1 MTVHNRLF
9 RNRLLI
15 GASLATLTLAGTVH
29 AQNFGER
36 TAVDPAVAAAQAA
49 QKAASQNAS
58 AQVAAERTRA
68 SLQHA
73 SRLRAQMDAA
83 QKAAREAALAAQ
95 ANIPNGLGQDG
106 LQPAP
111 GIQIDPSL
119 WTGAKSPTQSQGA
132 NGRTQVIVD
141 QTQDKAILTWDSFN
155 VGRETDLTFDHH
167 GNSHWISLN
176 RVLDP
181 GADPSRILGTIKAE
195 GAVYLIN
202 RNGIIFGGASQVNV
216 RNLIASTAN
225 ITNEQ
230 FRDFGIHM
238 REVPSPNWWEPPI
251 QIASF
256 KGAEGAVKVEAGAR
270 IATSNPATV
279 VESGGYVM
287 LLGSEVE
294 NAGTIVTDRGQAILA
309 AGDDF
314 LIRPGFGTDVNQAST
329 TRGQEIAVEVGT
341 GSDSGRAV
349 NSGLIEAR
357 QGDITIAGEHV
368 VQDGIAIAT
377 TNVHARGTI
386 HLLTNVRDGKGD
398 TSVTLTKDSLTLIL
412 PELDSKETATN
423 AQREALVNP
432 LNRTS
437 PSLLNN
443 QGSGNAGFL
452 QPDRLDQSRVEI
464 MTGGTALF
472 EGGSHTIAQGGQIA
486 VTARKRTFVGDGA
499 VLDVSGVRG
508 VAMDMESNS
517 LMVNLQPYEMRDSG
531 QNREVETLK
540 HNNIWIDVRDLVLLP
555 SGTGGHDG
563 DRYYT
568 EGGLIEVGGHLG
580 NVSHKIGEW
589 SANAGSITFTS
600 GHGILTATPPDAGEL
615 IIQKGA
621 ILDISGGSL
630 DYAAGLVRSTLF
642 MGSDGKLYA
651 SGEAPAGVKLVAVGN
666 AHVRKHE
673 RWGEAYTEVYTNPFS
688 RVHVSRWE
696 EGYTVGRDAGTLA
709 LSVPTLLMEGTV
721 IADVIVGDRQTNARP
736 DLPVKTDGQGNISG
750 ALAQRLDGYKL
761 PQNVVP
767 LAGGLY
773 VGNRLHVPPVPGQ
786 GGTLAFKSDVTLS
799 EGTDVT
805 SGMTVDS
812 VLAPDVAGN
821 MRLSLDAINA
831 AGLGALRITGENVRV
846 ESDLTVGNGGSVAV
860 QAVRSDI
867 QGDIVARSGTISIE
881 ALPLVCS
888 SSCDSLVTDI
898 KVADGVTFD
907 TTGLWVN
914 LKTGGDRRN
923 LAHLDGGDV
932 FVQSRQGSLRLGEGS
947 LIDAS
952 AGGAIM
958 EDGSF
963 TGASGGDVALAT
975 GPLPRANLNQL
986 VLGGSLRSY
995 GSGDESGGSLFLM
1008 TGSRSITIGEQIL
1021 GGGDI
1026 LVAGQE
1032 LPIEAQLQEAVT
1044 LPAGTALAFDFL
1056 DLKTKLFG
1064 GDTIGTAVLV
1074 DFVGLTTAADW
1085 TVPEGAYVYDQDF
1098 NSFSGG
1104 MVVPAGV
1111 TFGYGSITFEP
1122 GTVPADIA
1130 TAFPGGL
1137 NLSVPLATKIPA
1149 GTVLA
1154 ADIVIPMG
1162 ATLERGWK
1170 LPVDAKIA
1178 APLHLDTGFFQQGF
1192 SDYDVRAGGDMLVRG
1207 NTPIEV
1213 NAPVR
1218 RVTADSFAVASGAA
1232 PGDAMELWLPPMFRE
1247 DAANGRFIQREGASL
1262 RLTAS
1267 GQGDTNRP
1275 SPYGGTD
1282 REAKVFGSF
1291 HLGADTALRVDD
1303 GQSISVMA
1311 ADRMLIEGRIEAR
1324 GGSIDLMAGPAENM
1338 NRLETSSGPILYD
1351 ATRAIWLESG
1361 SVIDASGRALTA
1373 VDNRGLRYGHVS
1385 AGGDIHVGGQLLQ
1398 PRGLTAPRG
1407 LTSAYVV
1414 VREGALLDASGASAE
1429 VDYLESNLPE
1439 QRRNL
1444 LLATDGGRIAFDSQ
1458 YGVFLDGTMRAHA
1471 GGAGALGGE
1480 LSVALTTPILFD
1492 HGATGFPRRAVP
1504 IFMRRLRSVI
1514 VDQTYQSSLGDT
1526 LAYGDCIAGC
1536 WTPGQTLDESEAYN
1550 AGKPDIVGQARIGAD
1565 QVQAGGFDSLTLKSD
1580 DVVLFDGDITLNL
1593 GRNLTLAGSI
1603 GNFDVDAHV
1612 NLSAAY
1618 VNFAG
1623 GGTMWGN
1630 DITYQNPGMIALGKR
1645 PDIGSGSLTI
1655 TGGLVDMAGI
1665 RFGVNGSIGLMDGE
1679 QLEYE
1684 YAAPKE
1690 IHVISRS
1697 DIRLT
1702 GGEIRTLSNIDF
1714 TAAQIYPVTGA
1725 SATILAGIYS
1735 YRLPNETS
1743 LFTTMMKGGT
1753 VSFHRLAGSTDAAPP
1768 LSLYGQVTVGADIIN
1783 QGGVLRA
1790 PLGRIALGM
1799 GGSQFYPGPEMAEP
1813 GQTGWG
1819 PGTNVTTSEVNL
1831 LPGSL
1836 TSVSA
1841 KGLNIPYGGTTDG
1854 LSWTLNGQKIDTTL
1868 ASQGVTVVGSLRA
1881 DQGSVLDLSGGG
1893 MPTGAGFIPG
1903 RGGSVDILQTA
1914 LANVNPGYR
1923 GLSHPDNKVYAIVP
1937 AYQNSAAPKAID
1949 GHAQPDFG
1957 RQIIVPEGIDGL
1969 KAGTYMLLPA
1979 EYALMEGAYRV
1990 EMGKVTRPG
1999 SGQVTRLPDGS
2010 VALGVHTNV
2019 AHMDVRSAT
2028 PVDVIL
2034 TPSKVVRTHSQ
2045 YDETSFEDF
2054 LLKRPATALFD
2065 RPAPLLPRD
2074 GKEFLLALATP
2085 EPGALRPAFSFAGT
2099 GLFAPAE
2106 KGLGGSLALIPGN
2119 YGNSSS
2125 YELEILA
2132 DGARGTDGNAW
2143 IYASDLN
2150 AVGARMMVLG
2160 GRVTRGGNTASGQS
2174 VDIMAG
2180 GGFAY
2185 SYTGF
2190 GGIRV
2195 RDGAKLSAGQI
2206 FLVSDGNSDIRV
2218 ERGATLST
2226 VGKGGPAFDSTMGFN
2241 ITNSNAN
2248 ILSVSNG
2255 LLELPVATNA
2265 GTTGQIVVEDGA
2277 SLYSDGTM
2285 SFVSNGPVSL
2295 GQAANY
2301 GARYLS
2307 FSTGSVNIGTAAS
2320 LDAAAAGGI
2329 LPGGIGL
2336 TQSVLERLMLGDTSA
2351 GAPAVERLILSANQS
2366 INFYGSVDL
2375 DTRGPGTGK
2384 SAMQLVL
2391 NTPALYG
2398 HGTDGDSA
2406 TISTGTLV
2414 WNGLVGGRGDR
2425 WNKEPISALPGGVI
2439 ANGPGT
2445 GSGALNFVA
2454 DRIVLGYQDG
2464 LIVPAETALDRIA
2477 LGFANVNLT
2486 ASERIESNH
2495 RATISVWKSQADYGK
2510 PGTGGNLNLVTPLLT
2525 GVGDSKV
2532 SYVAGGDIRLT
2543 TPQGYVR
2550 GPDQAK
2556 AELGAE
2562 IHLKGASI
2570 YADTAIAL
2578 PSGRLVLTAT
2588 GDLTLGDNARID
2600 MAGRATDFFEEK
2612 RYSWGG
2618 DVELESTHGDI
2629 RIGNGAA
2636 VDLSADYNHAGTLK
2650 LTALEGHVA
2659 VDGTIRGAARN
2670 GKNPADPALR
2680 NGSIDIRAGTLAD
2693 FAALNKRLTE
2703 NSVTEKRSFLIKTG
2717 DLVIGD
2723 EVKARHVSIAADG
2736 GDLTVTG
2743 RIDASGAKPGSIRLS
2758 ARDDLTL
2765 TGTAV
2770 LDARG
2775 FALQVDSYGAPIE
2788 ATNRAT
2794 VELTSAGGTLHLEN
2808 GSTIDLVSP
2817 DKVNR
2822 GRIELNAARVGAN
2835 DVAIDAGGAL
2845 TISGAHSLSV
2855 NAFRT
2860 YQPSDGTIDQALLD
2874 AVHVDSDAFINA
2886 AIGNGALL
2894 DRMAGLRAYGDAFHF
2909 RPGVELTSA
2918 PGGSLRV
2925 SGDLNMAGY
2934 RYASLNPQTQ
2944 RASNYADPLGGGYGS
2959 GEAGVLLIRAADDLD
2974 IHGSITDGFGMP
2986 ARTPDDNGW
2995 VLYPGGQGVTTGWLQ
3010 DYKVPVAVKLGA
3022 GAQFPTLATLEYD
3035 IPVDGFQVQ
3044 PGFALG
3050 AETRLAEGVVL
3061 EQDWT
3066 ATADIRLPDGRLIGR
3081 GTIVGVGTELPADTI
3096 LGAGT
3101 VLPMLV
3107 SLQAMTWPKG
3117 VALPATMTLSGSTQV
3132 QAGQI
3137 IPRDSVIQLDGLFG
3151 LVRETSTLTSPYTLL
3166 GDPSLGGVTTF
3177 PGGANSTAVLDFDIM
3192 IRQGTELRRGE
3203 VIPFGFESSES
3214 FLAISSGWV
3223 PTAPIWADK
3232 AAFDAGRPPLY
3243 AAGVRIY
3250 DRLDSGAY
3258 FGKGTLLPRTSS
3270 SFAGTFIIG
3279 ASRIPAGTPLNLFE
3293 TVDIALNQ
3301 NITVPA
3307 GTVIPA
3313 GVNIQ
3318 PAGGVREYVRPFQ
3331 ADGTQGRIWAVA
3343 PMLKEKSQ
3351 SWSMR
3356 FVAGADIG
3364 SADGR
3369 ALRAASE
3376 LANAGQSGDL
3386 TLSDRHYL
3394 NPQASAADG
3403 LDGNWLTSM
3412 RNAQQFSVLRTGTG
3426 SLDLLAGGSYE
3437 QLSLFGV
3444 YTAGSPTA
3452 DIGGTTLDGY
3462 NAYNLPRGVLSGS
3475 TGLANPWIGAHSDG
3489 YADSIRDYRAW
3500 YPDHGGDLLL
3510 SVQGNLTGYA
3520 TSRDTGYPRPGS
3532 GNVTN
3537 WLWRQGAY
3545 GVSEAIGAEIGQ
3557 DVPTAWWVH
3566 FGGYV
3571 PNAPSAASGSV
3582 VGHNLP
3588 LLVGFMGIGTLG
3600 GGNLT
3605 VSAGG
3610 DAGMQQ
3616 DWSIRPGDVYA
3627 DRGRGKMAGQG
3638 LDFAVASTGRV
3649 TEVTRAAGFVT
3660 GGKVVQTGGGDID
3673 IRIGGTLNPMAP
3685 SFLDDTDVAG
3695 TIANLRGDTSL
3706 IAGGVGRGTIKRL
3719 YADAFDPRLSSSLG
3733 IIESSRHGGITLV
3746 PGDGTVHVNARGV
3759 LNIVGVG
3766 DPGSIRELAAV
3777 GVAISKV
3784 EVARTVEQMVWAA
3797 GNGYGQVAGA
3807 PVGSDYIDWA
3817 CAAPGQCEVRTTQIE
3832 AGFARPDGQL
3842 LRSSFTLWHDDTAIH
3857 LFSAGGDISPVG
3869 MGTGNATKRDLR
3881 YWYPPI
3887 LTATAPHGNIQWV
3900 ATDCGNDCR
3909 EGIPT
3914 LELLP
3919 SPQGQVEFLAGG
3931 SILSSSKVAYDGVGD
3946 FPATMPIVLSGMSN
3960 SPELLPNPFRPVWSS
3975 ELARTPLGS
3984 PNEPVIGGNR
3994 GLGDGGTYLAFQTD
4008 TAAGNLLDGQKPPAL
4023 FYATGGDILRLS
4035 FGAMSWQG
4043 QTPIYMGS
4051 GSADIRASRD
4061 IVHLGTVPA
4070 LGCGN
4075 TGPLD
4080 CRGTTQIFG
4089 GPFLTAG
4096 LVVHNDPRDITHVSA
4111 GRDIIYANMTVAGPG
4126 NLIVEAGR
4134 NVYQADQGR
4143 LTSVGP
4149 LFDLTPATRNGGAG
4163 ITILTGAGAG
4173 GPDYDAFTDLYLN
4186 PLNQADP
4193 AYPLVH
4199 EINEGKVAKTY
4210 QTELTKWL
4218 SERYGYDAES
4228 PEAALEYFKALKPM
4242 ERGIFVRQA
4251 YYDELKAGGRE
4262 YNDTDGPRFGS
4273 YLRGRNAIAVLFPE
4287 KDASGKAISYAGDL
4301 TMFGGSGVRTLFGGN
4316 VELMV
4321 AGGQTLVGVGGIA
4334 PPSTAGIL
4342 SMGSGDID
4350 IYSLGSVL
4358 LGQSRVFTTFGGDLL
4373 MWSAAGD
4380 INAGRGSKSTAVYQP
4395 PRRVYDEYGNVT
4407 LSPPTQNTGAGIA
4420 TLAPIPEIPAGDVD
4434 LIAPLGTIDAGEAG
4448 IRVSGN
4454 VNLAALQVLNAA
4466 NIEVKGDAT
4475 GIPMAVV
4482 VDTGALTA
4490 ASSAAGAVTNQA
4502 AELAERS
4509 RPKIRPDIPTII
4521 TARFVGFG
4529 E

>member
-1 MTVHNRLF
+1 MTVQNRLF

-29 AQNFGER
+29 AQNFGQR
-36 TAVDPAVAAAQAA
+36 TTVDPAVAAAQAA

-95 ANIPNGLGQDG
+95 ANIPNGLGQGG
-106 LQPAP
+106 LQPAA

-119 WTGAKSPTQSQGA
+119 WAGAKSPTQSQGGD
-132 NGRTQVIVD
+132 GRTQVTVD

-155 VGRETDLTFDHH
+155 IGRETDLKFDHH
-167 GNSHWISLN
+167 GNSHWITLN

-181 GADPSRILGTIKAE
+181 GADPSRILGTIKAD

-251 QIASF
+251 QVAAF
-256 KGAEGAVKVEAGAR
+256 KGAEGTVKVEAGAR
-270 IATSNPATV
+270 IATSNPKTV
-279 VESGGYVM
+279 VEAGGYVM

-294 NAGTIVTDRGQAILA
+294 NAGTILTDRGQTILA

-329 TRGQEIAVEVGT
+329 TRGQEIAVEVGA

-349 NSGLIEAR
+349 NSGQIEAR

-398 TSVTLTKDSLTLIL
+398 TSVTLTKNSLTLIL

-423 AQREALVNP
+423 AQRDALVNP
-432 LNRTS
+432 QNRTR
-437 PSLLNN
+437 PSQLNN
-443 QGSGNAGFL
+443 QGAGNVSFV

-464 MTGGTALF
+464 VTGGTALF
-472 EGGSHTIAQGGQIA
+472 EGGSHTIAQGGQIS
-486 VTARKRTFVGDGA
+486 VVARKRTFVGDGA
-499 VLDVSGVRG
+499 LLDVSGVRG
-508 VAMDMESNS
+508 VAMDMDSNS
-517 LMVNLQPYEMRDSG
+517 LMVNLQPFEMRDSG
-531 QNREVETLK
+531 PNREVDTLK
-540 HNNIWIDVRDLVLLP
+540 HNNVWIDVRDLVLLP

-580 NVSHKIGEW
+580 NVPHKIGEW
-589 SANAGSITFTS
+589 SANAGSIAFAS
-600 GHGILTATPPDAGEL
+600 GHGVLTATPADTGEL

-651 SGEAPAGVKLVAVGN
+651 SGEAPAGVKLIAVGN

-673 RWGEAYTEVYTNPFS
+673 RWGEAYTETYTNPFS
-688 RVHVSRWE
+688 RVHVARWE
-696 EGYTVGRDAGTLA
+696 DGYTVGRDAGTLS
-709 LSVPTLLMEGTV
+709 LSVPTLLMEGTIV
-721 IADVIVGDRQTNARP
+721 ADVIVGDRQTNARP
-736 DLPVKTDGQGNISG
+736 DLPVKADDFGNISG
-750 ALAQRLDGYKL
+750 AMAQRIDGYKL

-773 VGNRLHVPPVPGQ
+773 VGNRLHVPPVPNQ
-786 GGTLAFKSDVTLS
+786 GATLAFQSDITLS

-805 SGMTVDS
+805 SGMTVDT
-812 VLAPDVAGN
+812 VLAPDVAGD
-821 MRLSLDAINA
+821 MRLSLGSINA

-846 ESDLTVGNGGSVAV
+846 ESGLSVGNGGSVAV
-860 QAVRSDI
+860 QAVRVDI

-881 ALPLVCS
+881 AVPVVCS
-888 SSCDSLVTDI
+888 SACDSLVTDI
-898 KVADGVTFD
+898 KVADGVKFD

-923 LAHLDGGDV
+923 LAHLDGGDT
-932 FVQSRQGSLRLGEGS
+932 FLQSRQGSLRLGEGS

-952 AGGAIM
+952 AGGAMM

-963 TGASGGDVALAT
+963 IGASGGDVTLAT
-975 GPLPRANLNQL
+975 GQLPRANMNDL

-1008 TGSRSITIGEQIL
+1008 TGSRSITIGEPIL
-1021 GGGDI
+1021 GGGDVLAPGEI
-1026 LVAGQE
+1026 

-1044 LPAGTALAFDFL
+1044 LPAGSALEFDFL

-1064 GDTIGTAVLV
+1064 GDAISTPTTI
-1074 DFVGLTTAADW
+1074 DFTGLTTAADW
-1085 TVPEGAYVYDQDF
+1085 TVPDGAFVYDRDF
-1098 NSFSGG
+1098 NVFSGG
-1104 MVVPAGV
+1104 MVVPAGM
-1111 TFGYGSITFEP
+1111 TFGYGSVTFEP
-1122 GTVPADIA
+1122 GTVPSDIA
-1130 TAFPGGL
+1130 TAFPDGL
-1137 NLSVPLATKIPA
+1137 NLSAPVATKIPA

-1154 ADIVIPMG
+1154 ADIVIPKG
-1162 ATLERGWK
+1162 ATLQRGWK
-1170 LPVDAKIA
+1170 LPVAAKIA
-1178 APLHLDTGFFQQGF
+1178 KPLHLDPGFFQQGF

-1207 NTPIEV
+1207 STPVEV
-1213 NAPVR
+1213 RAPVR
-1218 RVTADSFAVASGAA
+1218 RVTADSVTVASGAA
-1232 PGDAMELWLPPMFRE
+1232 PEAAMELWLPPMFRE
-1247 DAANGRFIQREGASL
+1247 DAASGRFIRRSGASL
-1262 RLTAS
+1262 SLTAS
-1267 GQGDTNRP
+1267 GLGDINTP

-1282 REAKVFGSF
+1282 RAAKLLGSF
-1291 HLGADTALRVDD
+1291 GLGADTTLRVDD
-1303 GQSISVMA
+1303 GQSISVTA

-1324 GGSIDLMAGPAENM
+1324 GGSVNLMAGPAENM
-1338 NRLETSSGPILYD
+1338 NRLETSLAPILYD
-1351 ATRAIWLESG
+1351 ATRSIWLEAG
-1361 SVIDASGRALTA
+1361 SVIDVSGRAHTA
-1373 VDNRGLRYGHVS
+1373 IDNQGLRYAHVS
-1385 AGGDIHVGGQLLQ
+1385 AGGDIHLGGQLLQ
-1398 PRGLTAPRG
+1398 PRGLNSPRA

-1414 VREGALLDASGASAE
+1414 IREGAMLDASGASAE
-1429 VDYLESNLPE
+1429 IDYLASNLPE
-1439 QRRNL
+1439 QRRSM

-1458 YGVFLDGTMRAHA
+1458 YGVFLDGTLRAHA

-1480 LSVALTTPILFD
+1480 LSIALTTPILYD

-1504 IFMRRLRSVI
+1504 NFMRRLRSVI

-1526 LAYGDCIAGC
+1526 LEYGDCIAGC
-1536 WTPGQTLDESEAYN
+1536 WTPGQSLEESAAYN
-1550 AGKPDIVGQARIGAD
+1550 AGKPDIVGQARIGVD
-1565 QVQAGGFDSLTLKSD
+1565 QVKAGGFDSLTLTSD
-1580 DVVLFDGDITLNL
+1580 DVVLFNGNIALDL

-1612 NLSAAY
+1612 DLSAAY

-1630 DITYQNPGMIALGKR
+1630 DITYQDRGTIALGKR
-1645 PDIGSGSLTI
+1645 PDIGNGSLTI

-1684 YAAPKE
+1684 YAAPKD

-1714 TAAQIYPVTGA
+1714 TAAQIYPTTGA
-1725 SATILAGIYS
+1725 QATILAGVYS
-1735 YRLPNETS
+1735 YRFAGDTAHYS
-1743 LFTTMMKGGT
+1743 TMMKGST
-1753 VSFHRLAGSTDAAPP
+1753 VSFHRLEGSSDAPPP
-1768 LSLYGQVTVGADIIN
+1768 LSLYGQLTVGADIIN
-1783 QGGVLRA
+1783 QGGALRA
-1790 PLGRIALGM
+1790 PLGRISLGM

-1813 GQTGWG
+1813 GQIGWG
-1819 PGTNVTTSEVNL
+1819 SGNHITTSEVNL

-1841 KGLNIPYGGTTDG
+1841 KGLTIPYGGTTDG
-1854 LSWTLNGQKIDTTL
+1854 LSWMLNGQKIDTTL

-1914 LANVNPGYR
+1914 LANLNPGYR
-1923 GLSHPDNKVYAIVP
+1923 GLSHPGNKVYAIVP
-1937 AYQNSAAPKAID
+1937 AYQHSAAPAAID
-1949 GHAQPDFG
+1949 GHAQPEFG
-1957 RQIIVPEGIDGL
+1957 RQIIVPEGVDGL

-1990 EMGKVTRPG
+1990 EMGQMTRTG
-1999 SGQVTRLPDGS
+1999 GGQATRLPDGS
-2010 VALGVHTNV
+2010 IALGVHTNV
-2019 AHMDVRSAT
+2019 AHMDARSAA
-2028 PVDVIL
+2028 PVDIIL
-2034 TPSKVVRTHSQ
+2034 TPSKVVRTYSQ
-2045 YDETSFEDF
+2045 YDETSFENF
-2054 LLKRPATALFD
+2054 LLKRPTTALFD

-2074 GKEFLLALATP
+2074 GKQFLLALATP
-2085 EPGALRPAFSFAGT
+2085 DAGALRPAFSFAGT

-2106 KGLGGSLALIPGN
+2106 NGIGGSLALIPGN
-2119 YGNSSS
+2119 YGNSDS

-2150 AVGARMMVLG
+2150 AVGARIMALG
-2160 GRVTRGGNTASGQS
+2160 GTVGRGGNTASGQS
-2174 VDIMAG
+2174 IDISAG

-2185 SYTGF
+2185 SYTSF

-2206 FLVSDGNSDIRV
+2206 FLLSDGNSDIRV
-2218 ERGATLST
+2218 ERGAILST
-2226 VGKGGPAFDSTMGFN
+2226 LGNGAPAFDSTMGFN

-2248 ILSVSNG
+2248 ILAVSNG
-2255 LLELPVATNA
+2255 LLELPTSVNA
-2265 GTTGQIVVEDGA
+2265 GTTGLVVVEDGA
-2277 SLYSDGTM
+2277 SLYSDGTL

-2320 LDAAAAGGI
+2320 LDAAAAGNI
-2329 LPGGIGL
+2329 LPAGIGL
-2336 TQSVLERLMLGDTSA
+2336 TQSVLERLMLGDTSV
-2351 GAPAVERLILSANQS
+2351 GAPAVERLILSASQS

-2375 DTRGPGTGK
+2375 DTRGTGAGK
-2384 SAMQLVL
+2384 STMQLVL

-2414 WNGLVGGRGDR
+2414 WNGLAGSRGDR
-2425 WNKEPISALPGGVI
+2425 WNPEPIAALPGGVI
-2439 ANGPGT
+2439 ADGPGT
-2445 GSGALNFVA
+2445 GSGSLNFVA
-2454 DRIVLGYQDG
+2454 DRIILGYQDG
-2464 LIVPAETALDRIA
+2464 LIVPSEIALDRLA

-2486 ASERIESNH
+2486 AAERIESNH
-2495 RATISVWKSQADYGK
+2495 RATISVWQSQAGYGK
-2510 PGTGGNLNLVTPLLT
+2510 PGIGGNLNLVTPLLT

-2543 TPQGYVR
+2543 APQGYVR
-2550 GPDQAK
+2550 GPDRAK

-2578 PSGRLVLTAT
+2578 PSGRLVLTAAQ
-2588 GDLTLGDNARID
+2588 DLTLGDNARID
-2600 MAGRATDFFEEK
+2600 MAGRATDFFDEK

-2618 DVELESTHGDI
+2618 DVELESTHGDL
-2629 RIGNGAA
+2629 RIGGGAV

-2650 LTALEGHVA
+2650 LTALEGLVA
-2659 VDGTIRGAARN
+2659 ADGTISGAARN
-2670 GKNPADPALR
+2670 GNNPADPALR
-2680 NGSIDIRAGTLAD
+2680 NGSIDIRAATLAD
-2693 FAALNKRLTE
+2693 FIALNRKLTE
-2703 NSVTEKRSFLIKTG
+2703 NGITEKRSFVIKTG

-2736 GDLTVTG
+2736 GDLTIIG

-2765 TGTAV
+2765 ASTAV

-2775 FALQVDSYGAPIE
+2775 SALQVDSYGAPIE

-2794 VELTSAGGTLHLEN
+2794 VELTSAGGTLRLES
-2808 GSTIDLVSP
+2808 GATIDLASP
-2817 DKVNR
+2817 DKVSR
-2822 GRIELNAARVGAN
+2822 GRIELNAARVGIN
-2835 DVAIDAGGAL
+2835 DVAIDARGAL
-2845 TISGAHSLSV
+2845 TIRGANSLSV
-2855 NAFRT
+2855 NAFRI
-2860 YQPSDGTIDQALLD
+2860 YQPSDGTINQTALD
-2874 AVHVDSDAFINA
+2874 AIHLDSDAFIDA

-2894 DRMAGLRAYGDAFHF
+2894 DRMAGLRSYGDAFHL
-2909 RPGVELTSA
+2909 RPGVELTSGS
-2918 PGGSLRV
+2918 GGSLRV

-2934 RYASLNPQTQ
+2934 RYASLNPALA
-2944 RASNYADPLGGGYGS
+2944 RAADYADPLGGGYGS

-2995 VLYPGGQGVTTGWLQ
+2995 VLYPGAQAVNSGWLQ
-3010 DYKVPVAVKLGA
+3010 DYKVPVPVKLGA
-3022 GAQFPTLATLEYD
+3022 GAQLPMLATLEFD

-3044 PGFALG
+3044 PGNILG

-3066 ATADIRLPDGRLIGR
+3066 VTADIRLPDGRLIGR
-3081 GTIVGVGTELPADTI
+3081 GTIVTSGTELPADTL

-3101 VLPMLV
+3101 ILPVPV

-3117 VALPATMTLSGSTQV
+3117 ATLPASMTLSGSAQV

-3151 LVRETSTLTSPYTLL
+3151 LVREPSTLTSPYTLL
-3166 GDPSLGGVTTF
+3166 GDPSLGEVTTF
-3177 PGGANSTAVLDFDIM
+3177 PGGPDSSVVLDFDIM
-3192 IRQGTELRRGE
+3192 IRQGTQVRRGE
-3203 VIPFGFESSES
+3203 TIPFGFESGEA
-3214 FLAISSGWV
+3214 FQPVSSGWV
-3223 PTAPIWADK
+3223 STAPIWANK
-3232 AAFDAGRPPLY
+3232 AAFEAGMPPLY
-3243 AAGVRIY
+3243 VAGMTIY
-3250 DRLDSGAY
+3250 DGLESGVY
-3258 FGKGTLLPRTSS
+3258 FGSGTTLPRADS
-3270 SFAGTFIIG
+3270 SFAGSLVIE
-3279 ASRIPAGTPLNLFE
+3279 ASRIPAGTPLNLFDTE
-3293 TVDIALNQ
+3293 ALSLNQ

-3313 GVNIQ
+3313 GSNIQ
-3318 PAGGVREYVRPFQ
+3318 PVGGVREYVRPFQ

-3343 PMLKEKSQ
+3343 PMLKEKSA

-3356 FVAGADIG
+3356 FVAGADTG

-3376 LANAGQSGDL
+3376 LAEAGQSGNL

-3403 LDGNWLTSM
+3403 FNGDWLNGM
-3412 RNAQQFSVLRTGTG
+3412 KNVQQFSVVRTGTG
-3426 SLDLLAGGSYE
+3426 SLDLLAGGSYD

-3444 YTAGSPTA
+3444 YTAGTPTA

-3462 NAYNLPRGVLSGS
+3462 NAYNLPRAVLAGS
-3475 TGLANPWIGAHSDG
+3475 TGLANPWIGANFDG

-3520 TSRDTGYPRPGS
+3520 TGRDANYPRPGS

-3545 GVSEAIGAEIGQ
+3545 GVTEAIGSEIGQ
-3557 DVPTAWWVH
+3557 DVPSAWWVH

-3571 PNAPSAASGSV
+3571 PNAPATNNNGPI
-3582 VGHNLP
+3582 GHNLP

-3616 DWSIRPGDVYA
+3616 DWSIASGQIYPDQG
-3627 DRGRGKMAGQG
+3627 RGRAASQG
-3638 LDFAVASTGRV
+3638 LNFAVASTGRV
-3649 TEVTRAAGFVT
+3649 TEVTRAGGFVT

-3673 IRIGGTLNPMAP
+3673 IRIGGTLNPAAP
-3685 SFLDDTDVAG
+3685 VFLDTGDLAG
-3695 TIANLRGDTSL
+3695 TIANLRGDISL
-3706 IAGGVGRGTIKRL
+3706 IAGGVGRGGVKRV
-3719 YADAFDPRLSSSLG
+3719 YSDAYDPRLSSSLG
-3733 IIESSRHGGITLV
+3733 IIESSRYGGITLV
-3746 PGDGTVHVNARGV
+3746 PGDGTVQVNARGV
-3759 LNIVGVG
+3759 LNIAGVG
-3766 DPGSIRELAAV
+3766 DPGSIRELSDA
-3777 GVAISKV
+3777 GVAISKI
-3784 EVARTVEQMVWAA
+3784 EVDRTVEQLVWTADNWYGEAA
-3797 GNGYGQVAGA
+3797 GS
-3807 PVGSDYIDWA
+3807 PVGPEYIEWA
-3817 CAAPGQCEVRTTQIE
+3817 CAEPGQCEIRTTQVQG
-3832 AGFARPDGQL
+3832 GFVRPDGQL
-3842 LRSSFTLWHDDTAIH
+3842 LRSSFTLWRDDTAIH

-3869 MGTGNATKRDLR
+3869 TASGNAAKRDLR

-3900 ATDCGNDCR
+3900 ANDCGNDCQS
-3909 EGIPT
+3909 GIPT

-3919 SPQGQVEFLAGG
+3919 SPHGQVEFLAGG
-3931 SILSSSKVAYDGVGD
+3931 SIMSSSRIFYDGVGD

-3960 SPELLPNPFRPVWSS
+3960 SPDLLPNPFRPVWMS

-3984 PNEPVIGGNR
+3984 ANEPLLSGNR
-3994 GLGDGGTYLAFQTD
+3994 GLGGDGTYLAFQTG
-4008 TAAGNLLDGQKPPAL
+4008 TAMGNLLNGLKPPAL

-4035 FGAMSWQG
+4035 FGAMTWQG

-4070 LGCGN
+4070 LGCGS
-4075 TGPLD
+4075 TGPVD

-4089 GPFLTAG
+4089 GPFLTGG
-4096 LVVHNDPRDITHVSA
+4096 LVVHSDPRDITYVSA
-4111 GRDIIYANMTVAGPG
+4111 GRDILYANMTVAGPG

-4163 ITILTGAGAG
+4163 ITILTGAGEG
-4173 GPDYDAFTDLYLN
+4173 GPNYQAFADLYLN

-4193 AYPLVH
+4193 EYPLSH
-4199 EINEGKVAKTY
+4199 EINEGKVVKTY
-4210 QTELTKWL
+4210 QAELTKWL

-4228 PEAALEYFKALKPM
+4228 PEAALAYFEGLKPI
-4242 ERGIFVRQA
+4242 ERGIFIRQG

-4262 YNDTDGPRFGS
+4262 YNDADGARFGS
-4273 YLRGRNAIAVLFPE
+4273 YVRGRNAVAVLFPE
-4287 KDASGKAISYAGDL
+4287 KDAGGNAISYAGDL

-4316 VELMV
+4316 IELMV

-4342 SMGSGDID
+4342 SMGSGDVD
-4350 IYSLGSVL
+4350 IYSRGSVL
-4358 LGQSRVFTTFGGDLL
+4358 LGQSRVFTTFGGDLF
-4373 MWSAAGD
+4373 MWSAEGD

-4395 PRRVYDEYGNVT
+4395 PRRVYDKYGNVT

-4466 NIEVKGDAT
+4466 NIEVKGDAA

-4502 AELAERS
+4502 AALAERS
-4509 RPKIRPDIPTII
+4509 RPQIRPDIPTII

>member
-1 MTVHNRLF
+1 MTVQNRLF

-29 AQNFGER
+29 AQNFGQR
-36 TAVDPAVAAAQAA
+36 TTVDPAVAAAQAA

-95 ANIPNGLGQDG
+95 ANIPNGLGQGG
-106 LQPAP
+106 LQPAA

-119 WTGAKSPTQSQGA
+119 WAGAKSPTQSQGGD
-132 NGRTQVIVD
+132 GRTQVTVD

-155 VGRETDLTFDHH
+155 IGRETDLKFDHH
-167 GNSHWISLN
+167 GNSHWITLN

-181 GADPSRILGTIKAE
+181 GADPSRILGTIKAD

-251 QIASF
+251 QVAAF
-256 KGAEGAVKVEAGAR
+256 KGAEGTVKVEAGAR
-270 IATSNPATV
+270 IATSNPKTV
-279 VESGGYVM
+279 VEAGGYVM

-294 NAGTIVTDRGQAILA
+294 NAGTILTDRGQTILA

-329 TRGQEIAVEVGT
+329 TRGQEIAVEVGA

-368 VQDGIAIAT
+368 VQDGVAIAT

-386 HLLTNVRDGKGD
+386 HLLTNARDGKEN

-432 LNRTS
+432 LDRS
-437 PSLLNN
+437 RPSLLNN
-443 QGSGNAGFL
+443 QGSGNANFL

-464 MTGGTALF
+464 VTGGTALF

-486 VTARKRTFVGDGA
+486 VTARKRTFVGEGA

-531 QNREVETLK
+531 QNREVEALK

-568 EGGLIEVGGHLG
+568 EGGLVEVGGHLG
-580 NVSHKIGEW
+580 NVPHKIGEW
-589 SANAGSITFTS
+589 AANAGSITFAS
-600 GHGILTATPPDAGEL
+600 GHGSLPSTPADVGEL

-651 SGEAPAGVKLVAVGN
+651 SGEAPAGVKLIAVGN

-673 RWGEAYTEVYTNPFS
+673 RWGEAYTETYTNPFS
-688 RVHVSRWE
+688 RVHVARWE
-696 EGYTVGRDAGTLA
+696 EGYTVGRDAGTLS
-709 LSVPTLLMEGTV
+709 LSVPTLLMEGTL

-736 DLPVKTDGQGNISG
+736 DLPVTIDDYGNING
-750 ALAQRLDGYKL
+750 VLAPRIDGFKL

-786 GGTLAFKSDVTLS
+786 GQTLAFKSDVTLS
-799 EGTDVT
+799 DGTDIT
-805 SGMTVDS
+805 SGMTVNS

-821 MRLSLDAINA
+821 VRLSLGAINA
-831 AGLGALRITGENVRV
+831 AGLGELRITGENLRV
-846 ESDLTVGNGGSVAV
+846 ESGLTVANGGNVAMK
-860 QAVRSDI
+860 AVRADI
-867 QGDIVARSGTISIE
+867 HGDITARSGTISIE
-881 ALPLVCS
+881 GVPVVCS
-888 SSCDSLVTDI
+888 SNCDTLATDI
-898 KVADGVTFD
+898 KIADGVTFD

-914 LKTGGDRRN
+914 LKTGSDRRN
-923 LAHLDGGDV
+923 LAHLDGGNV
-932 FVQSRQGSLRLGEGS
+932 FIQSRQGSLSLGEGS

-958 EDGSF
+958 EDGTF
-963 TGASGGDVALAT
+963 VGARGGDVALAT
-975 GPLPRANLNQL
+975 GQLPRANMNDL

-1008 TGSRSITIGEQIL
+1008 TGSRSITIGEKIL
-1021 GGGDI
+1021 GGGNI
-1026 LVAGQE
+1026 LAAGE
-1032 LPIEAQLQEAVT
+1032 VLPIEAQLQEAVT
-1044 LPAGTALAFDFL
+1044 LPAGSALAFDFL

-1064 GDTIGTAVLV
+1064 GDTIATATRI
-1074 DFVGLTTAADW
+1074 DFTGHTTATDW
-1085 TVPEGAYVYDQDF
+1085 TVPAGAYVYDQDF
-1098 NSFSGG
+1098 NVFSGG

-1111 TFGYGSITFEP
+1111 TFGYGSITFQP
-1122 GTVPADIA
+1122 GTVPVDIA

-1137 NLSVPLATKIPA
+1137 TLPAPLATKIPA

-1154 ADIVIPMG
+1154 ADIVIPKG
-1162 ATLERGWK
+1162 ATLQRGWK
-1170 LPVDAKIA
+1170 LPVAAKIA

-1207 NTPIEV
+1207 DTPIDV
-1213 NAPVR
+1213 RAPVR
-1218 RVTADSFAVASGAA
+1218 RITTDSFTVASGAA
-1232 PGDAMELWLPPMFRE
+1232 AEDAMELWLPPMFRE
-1247 DAANGRFIQREGASL
+1247 DAAKGRFIQRKGASL
-1262 RLTAS
+1262 SLTAA
-1267 GQGDTNRP
+1267 GGGDINTP

-1282 REAKVFGSF
+1282 RNAKLLGSF
-1291 HLGADTALRVDD
+1291 HLGAGTALRVDD
-1303 GQSISVMA
+1303 GQSISVTA

-1324 GGSIDLMAGPAENM
+1324 GGSVNLMAGPAENM
-1338 NRLETSSGPILYD
+1338 NRLEVAAGPILYD
-1351 ATRAIWLESG
+1351 STRAIWLESG
-1361 SVIDASGRALTA
+1361 SVIDVSGRAHTA
-1373 VDNRGLRYGHVS
+1373 VDDRGLRYAHVS
-1385 AGGDIHVGGQLLQ
+1385 AGGKIHLGGQLLQ
-1398 PRGLTAPRG
+1398 PRGLTVPRE
-1407 LTSAYVV
+1407 LTSAYIV

-1429 VDYLESNLPE
+1429 IDYLASNLPE

-1458 YGVFLDGTMRAHA
+1458 YGVFLDGEMRAHA

-1504 IFMRRLRSVI
+1504 NFMRRLRSVI
-1514 VDQTYQSSLGDT
+1514 VDQTYQSSLGDV
-1526 LAYGDCIAGC
+1526 LQYGDCIAGC
-1536 WTPGQTLDESEAYN
+1536 WTPGQTLDEAEAAN
-1550 AGKPDIVGQARIGAD
+1550 AGKPDVVGQARVGVDRIK
-1565 QVQAGGFDSLTLKSD
+1565 AGGFDSLTLKSD
-1580 DVVLFDGDITLNL
+1580 DVVLFNGDIALDL
-1593 GRNLTLAGSI
+1593 GRNLTLSGSI

-1612 NLSAAY
+1612 RLNAAY

-1630 DITYQNPGMIALGKR
+1630 DITYQNAGRIALGKR
-1645 PDIGSGSLTI
+1645 PDIGNGSLTI

-1665 RFGVNGSIGLMDGE
+1665 RFGVNGSIGLVDNG

-1684 YAAPKE
+1684 YAAPKD

-1714 TAAQIYPVTGA
+1714 TAAQIYPMTGVG
-1725 SATILAGIYS
+1725 ATILAGVYS
-1735 YRLPNETS
+1735 YRFPGETS
-1743 LFTTMMKGGT
+1743 IYTTMMKGGT
-1753 VSFHRLAGSTDAAPP
+1753 VSFHRLEGSKDAAPP
-1768 LSLYGQVTVGADIIN
+1768 LSIYGQVTVGADIIN

-1790 PLGRIALGM
+1790 PLGRITLGM
-1799 GGSQFYPGPEMAEP
+1799 GGSQFYPGPELAEP

-1819 PGTNVTTSEVNL
+1819 NGRNVTTSEVNL

-1841 KGLNIPYGGTTDG
+1841 KGLFIPYGGTTNG

-1868 ASQGVTVVGSLRA
+1868 AAQGVTVVGSLRA

-1903 RGGSVDILQTA
+1903 RGGSVDVLQTA

-1937 AYQNSAAPKAID
+1937 AYQYSAAPAAID

-1999 SGQVTRLPDGS
+1999 GGQVTRLPGGS
-2010 VALGVHTNV
+2010 IALGVHTNV
-2019 AHMDVRSAT
+2019 AHMDARSAT
-2028 PVDVIL
+2028 PVDIIL
-2034 TPSKVVRTHSQ
+2034 TPSKVVRTLSQ

-2074 GKEFLLALATP
+2074 GKEFLLALSTP
-2085 EPGALRPAFSFAGT
+2085 EAGAQQRPAFSFAGT

-2106 KGLGGSLALIPGN
+2106 KGIGGSLVLIPGN
-2119 YGNSSS
+2119 YGNSGS

-2132 DGARGTDGNAW
+2132 DGATGTEGNAW

-2160 GRVTRGGNTASGQS
+2160 GRVSRGGNSATGQTIDVS
-2174 VDIMAG
+2174 AG

-2185 SYTGF
+2185 SYTSF

-2206 FLVSDGNSDIRV
+2206 FLISDGNSDIRV
-2218 ERGATLST
+2218 EQGAILST
-2226 VGKGGPAFDSTMGFN
+2226 VGKGAPAFDSTMGFN

-2248 ILSVSNG
+2248 ILAVSNG
-2255 LLELPVATNA
+2255 LLELPTSENA
-2265 GTTGQIVVEDGA
+2265 GTTGLIVVEDGA

-2320 LDAAAAGGI
+2320 LDEAAAGNI
-2329 LPGGIGL
+2329 LPAGIGL
-2336 TQSVLERLMLGDTSA
+2336 TQSVLERLMKGDTST
-2351 GAPAVERLILSANQS
+2351 GAPAVERLILSASQS

-2384 SAMQLVL
+2384 SAMQLVF

-2398 HGTDGDSA
+2398 HGAEGDSA

-2445 GSGALNFVA
+2445 GSGALNLVA
-2454 DRIVLGYQDG
+2454 DRIILGYQDG
-2464 LIVPAETALDRIA
+2464 LVPADIALDRIA
-2477 LGFANVNLT
+2477 LGFANLNLT

-2495 RATISVWKSQADYGK
+2495 RATISVWQSQAAYGK
-2510 PGTGGNLNLVTPLLT
+2510 PGVGGNLNMVTPLLT

-2543 TPQGYVR
+2543 APQGHVR
-2550 GPDQAK
+2550 GPEPAK

-2562 IHLKGASI
+2562 IHMKGASI
-2570 YADTAIAL
+2570 FADTAIAL

-2588 GDLTLGDNARID
+2588 EGLTLGDNARID
-2600 MAGRATDFFEEK
+2600 VAGRATDFFDEK

-2618 DVELESTHGDI
+2618 DIELESTHGDI
-2629 RIGNGAA
+2629 RIGAGSI

-2650 LTALEGHVA
+2650 LTALEGLVA
-2659 VDGTIRGAARN
+2659 ANGTIRGAVRN
-2670 GKNPADPALR
+2670 GNNPADPGLR
-2680 NGSIDIRAGTLAD
+2680 SGSIDIRAGTLAD

-2703 NSVTEKRSFLIKTG
+2703 YGVTEKRSFVIKTG

-2775 FALQVDSYGAPIE
+2775 SALQIDSYGAPIE
-2788 ATNRAT
+2788 AINRAT
-2794 VELTSAGGTLHLEN
+2794 VELTSAGGTLTLER
-2808 GSTIDLVSP
+2808 GATIDLASP

-2835 DVAIDAGGAL
+2835 DVAINAGGPL
-2845 TISGAHSLSV
+2845 TIRGANSLSV

-2860 YQPSDGTIDQALLD
+2860 YRPAGGTIDQALLD
-2874 AVHVDSDAFINA
+2874 AVHLDSDAFIDA
-2886 AIGNGALL
+2886 AIGNDALL
-2894 DRMAGLRAYGDAFHF
+2894 DRMAGLRSYGDAFHF
-2909 RPGVELTSA
+2909 RPGVELASG

-2934 RYASLNPQTQ
+2934 RYASLNPKTQ
-2944 RASNYADPLGGGYGS
+2944 RASNYADALGGGYGS

-2974 IHGSITDGFGMP
+2974 VHGSITDGFGMP

-3010 DYKVPVAVKLGA
+3010 DYKVPVPIKLGA
-3022 GAQFPTLATLEYD
+3022 GAKFPTHSTLDFD
-3035 IPVDGFQVQ
+3035 IPVDAFQVQ
-3044 PGFALG
+3044 SGFALG

-3061 EQDWT
+3061 EQNWT

-3081 GTIVGVGTELPADTI
+3081 GTIVAVGTELPADTI

-3101 VLPMLV
+3101 VLPMMV

-3117 VALPATMTLSGSTQV
+3117 ATLPATMTLSGSAQV

-3151 LVRETSTLTSPYTLL
+3151 LVRETSTLTLPYTLL
-3166 GDPSLGGVTTF
+3166 GDPSLGSVTTF
-3177 PGGANSTAVLDFDIM
+3177 PGGANSTVMLDFDIV
-3192 IRQGTELRRGE
+3192 IRQGTEVRRGE
-3203 VIPFGFESSES
+3203 IIPFGFESNES
-3214 FLAISSGWV
+3214 FQAISAGWV

-3232 AAFDAGRPPLY
+3232 AAFDAGMPPLY
-3243 AAGVRIY
+3243 AAGERIY
-3250 DRLDSGAY
+3250 DALAGGVY
-3258 FGKGTLLPRTSS
+3258 FGTGTVLPRAGS
-3270 SFAGTFIIG
+3270 SFAGSLSVA
-3279 ASRIPAGTPLNLFE
+3279 ASRIPAGTPLSLFE

-3343 PMLKEKSQ
+3343 PMLKENSQ

-3356 FVAGADIG
+3356 LVAGADIG
-3364 SADGR
+3364 STDGR

-3376 LANAGQSGDL
+3376 LAGARQSGNL

-3394 NPQASAADG
+3394 NPQASEADG
-3403 LDGNWLTSM
+3403 FNGNWLTGM
-3412 RNAQQFSVLRTGTG
+3412 QNVQQFSVVRTGTG

-3444 YTAGSPTA
+3444 YTAGTQTA
-3452 DIGGTTLDGY
+3452 DIGGTTLDGH
-3462 NAYNLPRGVLSGS
+3462 NVYNLPRGVLAGS
-3475 TGLANPWIGAHSDG
+3475 AGLANPWIGANFDG

-3520 TSRDTGYPRPGS
+3520 TGRDMGYPRPGS

-3545 GVSEAIGAEIGQ
+3545 GVTEAIGSDIGQ
-3557 DVPTAWWVH
+3557 DIPSAWWVH

-3571 PNAPSAASGSV
+3571 PNAPAANNDGWI
-3582 VGHNLP
+3582 GHNAP

-3616 DWSIRPGDVYA
+3616 DWSITPGELYS
-3627 DRGRGKMAGQG
+3627 DRGRGRMASQG
-3638 LDFAVASTGRV
+3638 LNFAVASTGRV
-3649 TEVTRAAGFVT
+3649 TEVIRAAGFVT

-3685 SFLDDTDVAG
+3685 SFLDDTDLGG

-3706 IAGGVGRGTIKRL
+3706 ISGGVGRGMVKRL
-3719 YADAFDPRLSSSLG
+3719 YSDAFDPRLASSVG
-3733 IIESSRHGGITLV
+3733 ILESSRYGGITLV
-3746 PGDGTVHVNARGV
+3746 PGDGTIDVNARGV

-3766 DPGSIRELAAV
+3766 DPGSIRELADA

-3784 EVARTVEQMVWAA
+3784 EVARTVEQTVWAQDNWYNETA
-3797 GNGYGQVAGA
+3797 GS
-3807 PVGSDYIDWA
+3807 PVGPDYIDWA
-3817 CAAPGQCEVRTTQIE
+3817 CADPGQCEVRTIQIE
-3832 AGFARPDGQL
+3832 PGFVRPDGQL
-3842 LRSSFTLWHDDTAIH
+3842 LRSSFTLWQDDTAIH

-3869 MGTGNATKRDLR
+3869 MGNGNAAKRDLR

-3887 LTATAPHGNIQWV
+3887 LTVTAPHGNIQWV

-3909 EGIPT
+3909 DGIPM

-3919 SPQGQVEFLAGG
+3919 SPRGQVEFLAGG
-3931 SILSSSKVAYDGVGD
+3931 SILSSSKVSYDGVGD

-3960 SPELLPNPFRPVWSS
+3960 SPELLPNPFRPAWSS
-3975 ELARTPLGS
+3975 ELIRTPLGS
-3984 PNEPVIGGNR
+3984 MNEPVMSGNSVVA
-3994 GLGDGGTYLAFQTD
+3994 GSYLPFQRD
-4008 TAAGNLLDGQKPPAL
+4008 TAMGRLLEGQKSPAL

-4035 FGAMSWQG
+4035 FGGMSWQG

-4089 GPFLTAG
+4089 GPFLTGG
-4096 LVVHNDPRDITHVSA
+4096 LVVHNDPRDITYVSA
-4111 GRDIIYANMTVAGPG
+4111 GRDIVYANMTVAGPG

-4149 LFDLTPATRNGGAG
+4149 LFGLTPTTRNGGAG
-4163 ITILTGAGAG
+4163 ITVLTGAGSG
-4173 GPDYDAFTDLYLN
+4173 GPDYDTFTDLYLN

-4193 AYPLVH
+4193 EYPLVH

-4210 QTELTKWL
+4210 QAELTKWL
-4218 SERYGYDAES
+4218 SDRYGYDAES
-4228 PEAALEYFKALKPM
+4228 PEAALAYFKALKPV

-4262 YNDTDGPRFGS
+4262 YNDVDGPRFGS

-4301 TMFGGSGVRTLFGGN
+4301 TMFGGSGVRTLFGGDI
-4316 VELMV
+4316 ELMV

-4334 PPSTAGIL
+4334 PPATAGIL

-4358 LGQSRVFTTFGGDLL
+4358 LGQSRVFTTFGGDLF
-4373 MWSAAGD
+4373 MWSAEGD

-4490 ASSAAGAVTNQA
+4490 ASSAAGAVTSQA
-4502 AELAERS
+4502 AALAERS
-4509 RPKIRPDIPTII
+4509 RPQIRPDIPTII